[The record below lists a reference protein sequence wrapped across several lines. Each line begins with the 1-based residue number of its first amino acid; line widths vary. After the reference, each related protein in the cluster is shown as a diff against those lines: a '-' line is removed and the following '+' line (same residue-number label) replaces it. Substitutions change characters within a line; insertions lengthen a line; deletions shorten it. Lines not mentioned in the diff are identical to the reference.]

1 MTNKYMKN
9 CPASLT
15 IREMQT
21 NVTLKSCLMS
31 MKMITIK
38 KKNCKFCQG
47 FEEKGCEGLIRILIS
62 IATVDISMHIYQ
74 KIKI

>member
-38 KKNCKFCQG
+38 KKTANFVKDLR
-47 FEEKGCEGLIRILIS
+47 KR
-62 IATVDISMHIYQ
+62 AV
-74 KIKI
+74 KV